1 MSAETWGA
9 QWLEAIEHARE
20 AYAVFRACVPLPDF
34 RTFCTAV
41 INELRYD
48 RARQKA
54 SDVGAFGAP
63 LLGEFTHKGRSVPV
77 VRIAH
82 VHYLDDAP
90 VQVTIRVVCADG
102 RIVDVSRESRDGPPK
117 KEEKKRAVWQPRPAQ
132 LSFGQDPY
140 GA

>member
-1 MSAETWGA
+1 MSAETWCA

-20 AYAVFRACVPLPDF
+20 TYAVFRACVPLPDF
-34 RTFCTAV
+34 ETFCTAV

-54 SDVGAFGAP
+54 SDVGAFGVP
-63 LLGEFTHKGRSVPV
+63 LLGEFTHKARSVLV

-90 VQVTIRVVCADG
+90 VHVTIRVVCADG
-102 RIVDVSRESRDGPPK
+102 RIVEVSRESPPK
-117 KEEKKRAVWQPRPAQ
+117 KEEKKRADWKPRPTQ
-132 LSFGQDPY
+132 LGLGQYPY

>member
-1 MSAETWGA
+1 MSAQEWGA
-9 QWLEAIEHARE
+9 QWVEAIEHARE

-34 RTFCTAV
+34 ETFCTAV

-54 SDVGAFGAP
+54 SDVGAFGVP
-63 LLGEFTHKGRSVPV
+63 LLGEFTHKARSVPV

-102 RIVDVSRESRDGPPK
+102 RIVDVSRESREGPPK
-117 KEEKKRAVWQPRPAQ
+117 KEEKKRGVWQPRPAQ